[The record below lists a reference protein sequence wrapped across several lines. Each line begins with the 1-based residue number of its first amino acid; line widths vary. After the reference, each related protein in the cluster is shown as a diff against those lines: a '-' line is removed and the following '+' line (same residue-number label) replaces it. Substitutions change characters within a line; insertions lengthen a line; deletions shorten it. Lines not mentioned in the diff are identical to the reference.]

1 MLGNGKQKSYRHGF
15 GKVAC
20 CRRFE
25 TLQGWENCK
34 CHRFRNGRQVLYFLL
49 SKEQRHQFISLDYH
63 ASNVTMALFS
73 WGVSS
78 LKFIFQLILV
88 LLLNKASNT
97 TVAQIIERTVWAL
110 SKFFHFLLLPRPR
123 WEHRCQSHVCMVNM
137 KVPLEVFLM
146 FFKPVL
152 HGLIKWD
159 ITVTFLL

>member
-1 MLGNGKQKSYRHGF
+1 MLGNGKQKSYRHSF

-78 LKFIFQLILV
+78 LKFIFQLISV
-88 LLLNKASNT
+88 LLL
-97 TVAQIIERTVWAL
+97 IERTFWDL
-110 SKFFHFLLLPRPR
+110 SKFFHFLLLPR
-123 WEHRCQSHVCMVNM
+123 EHRCQSHVCMVNM